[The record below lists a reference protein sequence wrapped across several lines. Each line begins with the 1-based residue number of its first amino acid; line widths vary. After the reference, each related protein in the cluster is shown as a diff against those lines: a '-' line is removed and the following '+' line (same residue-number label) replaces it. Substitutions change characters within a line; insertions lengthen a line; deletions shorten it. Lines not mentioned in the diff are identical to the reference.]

1 MQPKEIKQLEENLS
15 FQNMFI
21 DVETKRK
28 IDEHLSDINHQIT
41 DADLKNAK
49 SDNSLFQKK
58 NDINQRLSF
67 A

>member
-1 MQPKEIKQLEENLS
+1 MQPKEIKQLEREFS
-15 FQNMFI
+15 FQNMFV

-28 IDEHLSDINHQIT
+28 INEHLSDRNHQIT
-41 DADLKNAK
+41 DADLQNAK

-58 NDINQRLSF
+58 NDNEQRLSF